1 MNLMENLHIPNP
13 TCIFYPTLIYF
24 LYFVGSLFQSLL
36 GEVWRNTVTDDSAK
50 AYSLSSA
57 VLK

>member
-1 MNLMENLHIPNP
+1 MENLHIPNP